1 MSLSLPQRLPLA
13 PQYPAAW
20 QAGRSI
26 SVAESASRRGLRVP
40 SGLLRLAQDSRA
52 AWRIVQGA
60 VGLPNLIVPVVGEI
74 IP

>member
-13 PQYPAAW
+13 PQYSAEW

-26 SVAESASRRGLRVP
+26 SVAESASRRGLRMP
-40 SGLLRLAQDSRA
+40 SGLLRLAHESRA
-52 AWRIVQGA
+52 AWRIVQGS
-60 VGLPNLIVPVVGEI
+60 VGLPNLIVPVMGEI

>member
-13 PQYPAAW
+13 PQYRAEW
-20 QAGRSI
+20 QGGRSI
-26 SVAESASRRGLRVP
+26 NGAEATPGLGLRMP
-40 SGLLRLAQDSRA
+40 AGLGRLARDGRS

-60 VGLPNLIVPVVGEI
+60 MGLPNLIVPVVGEI

>member
-1 MSLSLPQRLPLA
+1 MSLSLPQRQPLA

-20 QAGRSI
+20 QAGRAI
-26 SVAESASRRGLRVP
+26 SFAESASRRALRAP
-40 SGLLRLAQDSRA
+40 SGLFGLAGDGRA

>member
-13 PQYPAAW
+13 AQYPAEW

-26 SVAESASRRGLRVP
+26 SAAESTLRRGLRVP
-40 SGLLRLAQDSRA
+40 SGLLHLAHESRA

>member
-1 MSLSLPQRLPLA
+1 MSLSLSHRLPLA

-26 SVAESASRRGLRVP
+26 SVAESASRRGLRASP
-40 SGLLRLAQDSRA
+40 GLLRLAHDSRA

-60 VGLPNLIVPVVGEI
+60 VGLPNLIVPVTGEI